1 MNKKVVA
8 FITVLLVLAGSSLA
22 SVTTF
27 APTDAD
33 LADLPH
39 ASWFTWG
46 INYQLAPGETIT
58 GAVLT
63 YHNIYDWR
71 VEQDRLATHLLDNPA
86 CGTKSGSDVD
96 GGSDYFV
103 TTYQGTQVLVGNWND
118 PNGGRPRNFDLVYDF
133 GAMDSQNGT
142 HLLDTLNAYALTVPG
157 KGKGNFGFGI
167 DPDCHYYND
176 GITFVITTISKA
188 NVVPAPG
195 AVLLG
200 GIGVTL
206 VGWLRRKRAM

>member
-1 MNKKVVA
+1 MNKNIVVFFVA
-8 FITVLLVLAGSSLA
+8 LSMVLAGSSLA

-27 APTDAD
+27 IPLDAD

-46 INYQLAPGETIT
+46 INYTPAAGETIT

-71 VEQDRLATHLLDNPA
+71 VEEDRLATHLLDNPL
-86 CGTKSGSDVD
+86 CNVKSGSDID
-96 GGSDYFV
+96 GGGDYFV
-103 TTYQGTQVLVGNWND
+103 NQGILIGNWND

-133 GAMDSQNGT
+133 GALG
-142 HLLDTLNAYALTVPG
+142 LLDELNAYAATAPG
-157 KGKGNFGFGI
+157 KYKANFGFGI
-167 DPDCHYYND
+167 DPDCHYYNS
-176 GITFVITTISKA
+176 GVSFVITTTSNI
-188 NVVPAPG
+188 VPAPG

>member
-1 MNKKVVA
+1 MNKIAV
-8 FITVLLVLAGSSLA
+8 FIMVLLVIAGSSLA

-27 APTDAD
+27 SPSDAD

-46 INYQLAPGETIT
+46 INYTPVAGETIT

-63 YHNIYDWR
+63 YHNIWDWR

-86 CGTKSGSDVD
+86 LGTKTGNDID
-96 GGSDYFV
+96 GGNDYFA
-103 TTYQGTQVLVGNWND
+103 GRGVLLLNPGDKDGWND
-118 PNGGRPRNFDLVYDF
+118 PQGGYARNFDLVYDF
-133 GAMDSQNGT
+133 GALG
-142 HLLDTLNAYALTVPG
+142 LLDVLNAYAATTPG
-157 KGKGNFGFGI
+157 TGKANFGFGI
-167 DPDCHYYND
+167 DPDCHYFNS
-176 GITFVITTISKA
+176 GVTFTITTAASNI
-188 NVVPAPG
+188 VPAPG

-200 GIGVTL
+200 GIGITL